1 MRYICNNPSCPE
13 YGKEEY
19 TASETYGFKDGRL
32 VGKNA
37 NCPVCGKERTE
48 LKDPDAQMSPADK
61 NISIMKFSMA
71 TAEGKREILKK
82 RSHDHF
88 EKEIRPQK
96 EEKLS
101 KAVQAFKEASKN

>member
-1 MRYICNNPSCPE
+1 MKYVCNNPSCPN
-13 YGKEEY
+13 YGQEEY
-19 TASETYGFKDGRL
+19 LSSETYGFKDGRL

-37 NCPVCGKERTE
+37 NCPICGEERVE
-48 LKDPDAQMSPADK
+48 VQDPNSQLGPADK

-71 TAEGKREILKK
+71 TPEGKREILKQ

-96 EEKLS
+96 EEKLR
-101 KAVQAFKEASKN
+101 KTVQAFKEASKN